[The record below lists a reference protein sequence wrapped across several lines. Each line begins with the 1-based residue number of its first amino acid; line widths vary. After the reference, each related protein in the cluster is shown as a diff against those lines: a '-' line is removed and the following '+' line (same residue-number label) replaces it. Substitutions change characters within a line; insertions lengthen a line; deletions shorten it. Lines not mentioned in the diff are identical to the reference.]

1 MAEMKTERKSV
12 LEYLSKN
19 KFLIPM
25 YQRPYTWDKEECE
38 QLWNDIV
45 EFTENTEN
53 TEDDEYFLGTIV
65 MYDDNGQKNIID
77 GQQRTTTLSLLI
89 RALYQKAHQ
98 QKKDI
103 GRISDDLESCLWIQD
118 KKTRK
123 VDYNMLRLESKVAID
138 SDNELLRLIL
148 SDKYDIPKN
157 ENDIRI
163 KIKKSRSN
171 YEKNFLYFILK
182 SDEYAK
188 NQPQIWEDFCLKILN
203 ECIVLP
209 IECDSRDNALRI
221 FNTLNNRGIPL
232 SDSDII
238 KGEIF
243 SHTAEKEQEYF
254 ANEWKKLESKVK
266 SSEHLKSLDFLFTQ
280 YMHIL
285 RAKNGDYDTTTPST
299 LDFLMG
305 KIKKEFYKDKNIH
318 QILISKETFI
328 FIKQLADFWLNPYTH
343 LSEISQKYFDV
354 LNKYQNDYWK
364 IPVSMCIWEFRDKN
378 KEELKI
384 DENIF
389 DKLFPRLITFISVS
403 LVNGRGTTSSLKT
416 TLYKTNVEI
425 HKDKNIVFQHNLK
438 WLSYEEFLKFCSITQ
453 TKNIKY
459 LLLLYA
465 YLFDIKQ
472 QREWDWKND
481 KSKQYHFCALNA
493 EVEHILPKAW
503 QNACSD
509 DWNETEH
516 KEYLEQ
522 IGNKMLLEK
531 QLNIKSADNLLAKK
545 QETYRS
551 SGFKEAQKMG
561 NIINKNK
568 WLKKD
573 IEARNKEI
581 YTRLKNFF
589 EENL

>member
-25 YQRPYTWDKEECE
+25 YQRAYIWSEDECE
-38 QLWNDIV
+38 QLWDDIFNFFSG
-45 EFTENTEN
+45 EPDEN
-53 TEDDEYFLGTIV
+53 DEYFLGSIV
-65 MYDDNGQKNIID
+65 MYKENGKQNIID

-89 RALYQKAHQ
+89 RALYEKAINQKN
-98 QKKDI
+98 KN
-103 GRISDDLESCLWIQD
+103 ISELISRLSSCLWDRNQLNGEID
-118 KKTRK
+118 FKKPHIHS
-123 VDYNMLRLESKVAID
+123 EVAID
-138 SDNELLRLIL
+138 SDNELLENIL
-148 SDKYDIPKN
+148 SNQYQLPKE
-157 ENDIRI
+157 ENIDNI
-163 KIKKSRSN
+163 IKKSSCN
-171 YEKNFLYFILK
+171 YEKNYLYFIK
-182 SDEYAK
+182 KIDELARE
-188 NQPQIWEDFCLKILN
+188 QPADWFNFCLSLLN
-203 ECIVLP
+203 SCIVLP
-209 IECDSRDNALRI
+209 IECDGQENALRI

-243 SHTAEKEQEYF
+243 THLTEQEQESF
-254 ANEWKKLESKVK
+254 ANEWKILESKIK
-266 SSEHLKSLDFLFTQ
+266 SSKHLKSLDFLFTQ

-305 KIKKEFYKDKNIH
+305 KIKKESYQDKDIH
-318 QILISKETFI
+318 KILISKETFI
-328 FIKQLADFWLNPYTH
+328 FIKQLADFWINPYEYF
-343 LSEISQKYFDV
+343 SESAQKYFDV
-354 LNKYQNDYWK
+354 LSKYQNDYWK
-364 IPVSMCIWEFRDKN
+364 ISVSMCIWEFRDKN

-384 DENIF
+384 DEKMF
-389 DKLFPRLITFISVS
+389 DKLFSKLITFISIS

-416 TLYKTNVEI
+416 TLFKTNVEI
-425 HKDKNIVFQHNLK
+425 HKDKNIIFQHSLQ
-438 WLSYEEFLKFCSITQ
+438 WLSCGEFLKFCSTTQ

-465 YLFDIKQ
+465 YLFDTKQ
-472 QREWDWKND
+472 QREWDWEND
-481 KSKQYHFCALNA
+481 KSKKYHFCALDS

-545 QETYRS
+545 KEAYLA

-561 NIINKNK
+561 NISDKTN
-568 WLKKD
+568 WLKED
-573 IEARNKEI
+573 IEKRNKEI
-581 YTRLKNFF
+581 YTRLKEFF
-589 EENL
+589 KKNL